1 MPSACSQCDCCADSC
16 CMFAGMTLTCLW
28 SCTLMISRR
37 TQGSAS
43 TVSAGS
49 CARQLLQVYGLL
61 AVEMQR
67 TLPSPRGGGGCGR
80 AFPGF
85 LSTEW
90 RSRGGSW
97 SGTYQAGCGCRNLS
111 WDSNLT
117 SKYVAACSRHGKQ
130 QLQLL
135 PWHFCCGV
143 EAVPFLVPAG
153 DRRKE
158 VITGPASSLGI
169 CMSRPACVVGCVR
182 FEDGLHQRGFQ
193 RTRSTSNGT
202 CDEQLVCCC
211 FWCCCLTDQSVPG
224 CVWCSS
230 RGGVAPACAA
240 AHHSACQGQAARRR
254 PSTVQGH
261 VAGVLH

>member
-1 MPSACSQCDCCADSC
+1 MPSACSQCDCCADLC
-16 CMFAGMTLTCLW
+16 WMFAGMTLTCLW

-49 CARQLLQVYGLL
+49 CARHLLQVY
-61 AVEMQR
+61 
-67 TLPSPRGGGGCGR
+67 GGCGR
-80 AFPGF
+80 AFPGL

-97 SGTYQAGCGCRNLS
+97 SVTYQAGCGCRNLS

-153 DRRKE
+153 DRRKD

-169 CMSRPACVVGCVR
+169 CMSRPACVVG
-182 FEDGLHQRGFQ
+182 
-193 RTRSTSNGT
+193 
-202 CDEQLVCCC
+202 
-211 FWCCCLTDQSVPG
+211 
-224 CVWCSS
+224 
-230 RGGVAPACAA
+230 
-240 AHHSACQGQAARRR
+240 
-254 PSTVQGH
+254 
-261 VAGVLH
+261 